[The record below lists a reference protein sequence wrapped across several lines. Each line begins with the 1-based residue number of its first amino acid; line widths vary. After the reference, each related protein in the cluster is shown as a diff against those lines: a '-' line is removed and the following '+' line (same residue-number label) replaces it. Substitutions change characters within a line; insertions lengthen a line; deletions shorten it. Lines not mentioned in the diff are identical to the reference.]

1 MLRSVLSRAILV
13 CIALL
18 PCAKLTA
25 GVPIVISHQGR
36 LLDASDAPLSGS
48 YTIVYSIYDAPV
60 GGTQLWLEDHVGVQ
74 VTDGLFTVQ
83 LGTSVPLTAD
93 IFAGSGGGGG
103 GTAGRYLQVQ
113 ISGQP
118 AIMPRTQLL
127 SSPYSVA
134 SSRLS
139 GDVQTAPGELKA
151 SAASDT
157 KRIGIRVADSL
168 AEASSIAIDEPGVQI
183 AMRIT
188 PDSTVYDQGQD
199 SGSRVMVHA
208 VHRGENRISQTITPT
223 TSSVAINT
231 KGTGADKNRTIG
243 NQCDDSSAVNYL
255 DIDDDDD
262 GHAEARGI
270 IAVKS
275 STGSGSATASSQ
287 LLCDSDDDGLSD
299 NEISQSVTPTTSNVA
314 IKTKGTGA
322 DANKTATVT
331 VSASPGGS
339 ASAISTVDLDG
350 DDNPEG
356 EISQIITP
364 TTCGVAINTK
374 GTGAAKGRTAGSQ
387 CDDSSAVNY
396 LDADEDGDG
405 HAEARGIIAVKSPS
419 GSGSASASSRLS
431 CDSDDDGLPDSE
443 ISQSVTPTVCGVAI
457 KTKGTG
463 ADANRVLS
471 IQSGATPDAL
481 SSVASIDDDGDTVP
495 ESEISQTVTPTTC
508 GVAINTKGTG
518 ADKNR
523 TIGSQCDDSSAVQY
537 LDVDQDGDGHAEAR
551 GIISVKASTG
561 SGSLSAT
568 VSSQMTCDSDDDG
581 LPDSEISQSVTPTT
595 CGVAINTKGT
605 GAAKGRTAGSQCD
618 DSSAVHYLDIDDDG
632 DDIPEVSL
640 REAATPSVAEIVVTK
655 NQDVSSTDLR
665 MAATDD
671 SAVVVL
677 GYDGL
682 TTASLKLQVVSSGT
696 ANPIEH
702 SSGAHLTAGGVWTNA
717 SDANLKENFRPV
729 DGAELL
735 EKIEELP
742 VSEWNYKVESDAV
755 THIGPTAQDFQK
767 VFGVGEND
775 KSISTIDPSGIAL
788 AAIKELS
795 KQNRELKDQ
804 NAKLMKKLED
814 LAKKVE
820 KLALEK

>member
-537 LDVDQDGDGHAEAR
+537 LDVDQDGDGHADAR

>member
-13 CIALL
+13 CIGLL

-419 GSGSASASSRLS
+419 GSGSASASSRLI
-431 CDSDDDGLPDSE
+431 CDSDDDGLSDSE

-742 VSEWNYKVESDAV
+742 VSEWNYKVESDAI

-820 KLALEK
+820 KLASEK

>member
-60 GGTQLWLEDHVGVQ
+60 GGTQLWLEDHVGV
-74 VTDGLFTVQ
+74 VVADGLFTVQ

-419 GSGSASASSRLS
+419 GSGSASASSRLI
-431 CDSDDDGLPDSE
+431 CDSDDDGLSDSE

-537 LDVDQDGDGHAEAR
+537 LDVDEDGDGHAEAR

-561 SGSLSAT
+561 SGSLTAT
-568 VSSQMTCDSDDDG
+568 VSNQMTCDSDDDG
-581 LPDSEISQSVTPTT
+581 FPDSEISQSVTPTT

>member
-1 MLRSVLSRAILV
+1 MLRFVLSRSMLV

-18 PCAKLTA
+18 TCAKLTA
-25 GVPIVISHQGR
+25 GVPIVLSHQGR

-48 YTIVYSIYDAPV
+48 FTIIYSIYDAPV
-60 GGTQLWLEDHVGVQ
+60 GGTQLWLEDHVGV
-74 VTDGLFTVQ
+74 VVADGLFTVQ
-83 LGTSVPLTAD
+83 LGTSVPLSAD

-118 AIMPRTQLL
+118 PIMPRTQLL

-151 SAASDT
+151 SAAAGT

-188 PDSTVYDQGQD
+188 PDSTVYDQGQN

-231 KGTGADKNRTIG
+231 KGTGADRNRTIG

-299 NEISQSVTPTTSNVA
+299 NEISQSVTPTTSSMA
-314 IKTKGTGA
+314 INTKGTGA
-322 DANKTATVT
+322 DANKTASIMVSATPGGSASAVSTVDT
-331 VSASPGGS
+331 DGDDVPEGEISQSVTPMTSSMAINAKGTGAEANRTATINVSASPGGTV
-339 ASAISTVDLDG
+339 SAISTVDTDG
-350 DDNPEG
+350 DNDPEG
-356 EISQIITP
+356 EISQSITP

-419 GSGSASASSRLS
+419 GSGSASASSRLI
-431 CDSDDDGLPDSE
+431 CDSDDDGLSDSE
-443 ISQSVTPTVCGVAI
+443 ISQI
-457 KTKGTG
+457 
-463 ADANRVLS
+463 
-471 IQSGATPDAL
+471 
-481 SSVASIDDDGDTVP
+481 
-495 ESEISQTVTPTTC
+495 
-508 GVAINTKGTG
+508 
-518 ADKNR
+518 
-523 TIGSQCDDSSAVQY
+523 
-537 LDVDQDGDGHAEAR
+537 
-551 GIISVKASTG
+551 
-561 SGSLSAT
+561 
-568 VSSQMTCDSDDDG
+568 
-581 LPDSEISQSVTPTT
+581 VTPTT

-655 NQDVSSTDLR
+655 NQDASSTDLR

-671 SAVVVL
+671 TAVVVL

-820 KLALEK
+820 KLTSSK